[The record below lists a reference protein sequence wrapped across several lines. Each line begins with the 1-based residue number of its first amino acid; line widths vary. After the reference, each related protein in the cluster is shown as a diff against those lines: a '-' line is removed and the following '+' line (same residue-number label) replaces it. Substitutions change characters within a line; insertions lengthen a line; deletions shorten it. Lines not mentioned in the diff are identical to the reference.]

1 MSTMEDQFQVS
12 KRFSP
17 SRLQFGGPSTSQ
29 RLQRSSSAK
38 NKPPEP
44 LRRAVAD
51 CLSSSAPSS
60 YSSEAARTLRDY
72 IAAPSTIDMA
82 YGVLLEHTLA
92 ERDRSPAVVARCVAL
107 LKRYLLRYVPKVQT
121 LRQIDLFCLNLI
133 AEYDSVTYGR
143 TSLWSRSLGE
153 QSGAM
158 VTSGNI
164 LSPSTAANFASR
176 SLLKSLK
183 FVRSLVAQHIP
194 KLKPAAFSGGSASA
208 KQALPT
214 LSSLLR
220 RSFNAQL
227 GAEIAD
233 GRESPK
239 RKEVSSLSVLGSSNY
254 ERVNDGDDI
263 KYISI
268 DALKWRWPG
277 DREHQLPSFVTES
290 DGFPRPQDIRTHGL
304 LEVGAAALLVGDTEA
319 KMKDQSWR
327 YTGIQKI
334 PDIDQLL
341 QPSSITTATNFAS
354 AGSHLKAITA
364 AKRMK
369 PGPHQVWMDAPVSTF
384 RPQARPLFQY
394 RHYSEQQPLRLNPAE
409 VGDIIAAV
417 CSETSSPNLK
427 HMTMSSRLSNHSG
440 KPSMDV
446 AASVLIKLIIDMYV
460 LDSETAAPLTISML
474 EEMLL
479 SPRAACRV
487 RVFDLI
493 LNLGVHA
500 HLLEP
505 VLSDDPPAIEEDDSS
520 QEPYIN
526 SEGQLVT
533 LVHQNTESFVQ
544 NKISTAIDKFES
556 WIFVIL
562 CRVLLL
568 LVQIEEREEIVWSS
582 ALSCLFYFVC
592 NRGKIWRYRLE
603 GLDIRVVK
611 VLLEISREHAWA
623 EAVHCKLIGMLANM
637 FYQLSDAPPTSAA
650 IGPTFIAERVNLLG
664 GIEFICLEYSRAN
677 LRDEKRNLFTVLFD
691 YVLYQINESCSVDGG
706 SFGIDEIQF
715 IATMLILVD
724 APEAFYVAVK
734 HGVEGIGEI
743 LRRSISAA
751 LSKSPNYERLDL
763 LLEKITKKFDT
774 IITNFTRLDNEFS
787 YMICITKS
795 NKSLERIEDQLID
808 SEISMKVKF
817 SWATLHSLLHS
828 ERSAYRHNGYI
839 WLVELL
845 VSEISEEGEKSIW
858 LNIRNLQ
865 QQIGIAGSKDS
876 SKRSSVPLSVW
887 ILCRLLNS
895 ENNVVR
901 WGFLFVVEKLLVRC
915 KLLLDENEM
924 QHLGREDMAAY
935 VLGDKCL
942 EKAIAV
948 VDIMSSSLLLVYQIN
963 ETDRINILKMC
974 DMLFSQLSLR
984 RLPSHGTPFEDLTT
998 PAKNSSKKDDS
1009 GGYNEPGLHN
1019 LLKVKSVVKASFLA
1033 VRALGPAMV
1042 TFL

>member
-1 MSTMEDQFQVS
+1 MW
-12 KRFSP
+12 
-17 SRLQFGGPSTSQ
+17 
-29 RLQRSSSAK
+29 
-38 NKPPEP
+38 
-44 LRRAVAD
+44 
-51 CLSSSAPSS
+51 
-60 YSSEAARTLRDY
+60 
-72 IAAPSTIDMA
+72 I
-82 YGVLLEHTLA
+82 
-92 ERDRSPAVVARCVAL
+92 
-107 LKRYLLRYVPKVQT
+107 
-121 LRQIDLFCLNLI
+121 
-133 AEYDSVTYGR
+133 
-143 TSLWSRSLGE
+143 
-153 QSGAM
+153 
-158 VTSGNI
+158 
-164 LSPSTAANFASR
+164 
-176 SLLKSLK
+176 
-183 FVRSLVAQHIP
+183 
-194 KLKPAAFSGGSASA
+194 
-208 KQALPT
+208 
-214 LSSLLR
+214 
-220 RSFNAQL
+220 
-227 GAEIAD
+227 
-233 GRESPK
+233 
-239 RKEVSSLSVLGSSNY
+239 
-254 ERVNDGDDI
+254 
-263 KYISI
+263 
-268 DALKWRWPG
+268 
-277 DREHQLPSFVTES
+277 
-290 DGFPRPQDIRTHGL
+290 
-304 LEVGAAALLVGDTEA
+304 
-319 KMKDQSWR
+319 
-327 YTGIQKI
+327 
-334 PDIDQLL
+334 
-341 QPSSITTATNFAS
+341 
-354 AGSHLKAITA
+354 
-364 AKRMK
+364 
-369 PGPHQVWMDAPVSTF
+369 
-384 RPQARPLFQY
+384 
-394 RHYSEQQPLRLNPAE
+394 SEQQPLRLNPAE

-427 HMTMSSRLSNHSG
+427 HMTMSSRLSNHSD

-479 SPRAACRV
+479 SPRVACRV

-526 SEGQLVT
+526 SEGQFVT
-533 LVHQNTESFVQ
+533 L
-544 NKISTAIDKFES
+544 
-556 WIFVIL
+556 
-562 CRVLLL
+562 
-568 LVQIEEREEIVWSS
+568 IEEREEIVWSS

-637 FYQLSDAPPTSAA
+637 FYQLSDAPPKSAA

-677 LRDEKRNLFTVLFD
+677 LREEKRNLFTVLFD
-691 YVLYQINESCSVDGG
+691 YVLYQINESCSVEGG

-795 NKSLERIEDQLID
+795 NKSLERIEDRLID
-808 SEISMKVKF
+808 SEIKMKVKL

-845 VSEISEEGEKSIW
+845 VSEISEEGEK
-858 LNIRNLQ
+858 N
-865 QQIGIAGSKDS
+865 
-876 SKRSSVPLSVW
+876 
-887 ILCRLLNS
+887 
-895 ENNVVR
+895 
-901 WGFLFVVEKLLVRC
+901 
-915 KLLLDENEM
+915 ENEM
-924 QHLGREDMAAY
+924 QHLGREDMAGY
-935 VLGDKCL
+935 DLGDKCL
-942 EKAIAV
+942 EKANAV

-1019 LLKVKSVVKASFLA
+1019 LLKVKSNIQGEFLGSTSSRTSHGDIPLIDETASMAALLLCGYATVPMQLVVRVPTALFYWPLLQLASA
-1033 VRALGPAMV
+1033 ATDDVALGVAVGSKGRGNNPDPAAFEDVGGEEFFRQVQRMMTEEPEKYQRMLQSLIFKAQQIMSEFV
-1042 TFL
+1042 NSGWKR